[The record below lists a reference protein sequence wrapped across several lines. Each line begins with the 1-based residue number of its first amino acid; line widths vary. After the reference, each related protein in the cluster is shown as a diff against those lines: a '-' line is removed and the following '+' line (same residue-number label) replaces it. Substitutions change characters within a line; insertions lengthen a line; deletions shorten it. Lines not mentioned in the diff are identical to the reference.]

1 MKRNNIFM
9 YIFLIIVIFSFAFYN
24 SQFNTEHFT
33 PFIRKY
39 YRPHMRNLRI
49 YKENLVDKIYRQTNS
64 FLKRNHLY

>member
-1 MKRNNIFM
+1 MKCNNIFI

-24 SQFNTEHFT
+24 SQFKEHFT

-49 YKENLVDKIYRQTNS
+49 YKENMVDKIYTQTNS
-64 FLKRNHLY
+64 FLKRNQLY